1 MAYVVDR
8 VVICDA
14 FREPDKHYQLLPGG
28 RSKLAH
34 GRRPSVRFLAS
45 ARDVQGGIAGVVGRE
60 AGLFEDMLASSEQHN
75 DFVNS
80 LREEVRAWRESG
92 YPGTALVTRRLLE
105 WWFERDEERRAVG
118 RRFFFC
124 QQEAIETVIYL
135 YEVQKR
141 RRMPETGDLVRYAL
155 KLATGTGKTVV
166 MAMLVTWSTLHKRKV
181 SGSSLS
187 ANFLVLVPNLTV
199 RDRVSGVPRGDGL
212 THSGEHN
219 LYDAFETVP
228 PEYRDEFHPN
238 VMVRNW
244 QGIPLEGKREDWI
257 SDEVVEAGRFIP
269 AAVLRAMRRRAQQD
283 PNAVI
288 RRMLGGWRDLVVIN
302 DEAHH
307 VYGEKRTR
315 KGEDPDYIK
324 WSKIIE
330 RVSKASKLSLVV
342 DLSATPWY
350 GSGSPKPEGTLFEWL
365 VSDFPVYDAF
375 ESGLVKVVRLP
386 DPDDKGRVYLD
397 LWDLV
402 KGARTKEEYIR
413 ACKGAI
419 ASIYSSWK
427 KDYEEWSSRLQFDR
441 DRDPSPVLLCV
452 ADNATKAA
460 WLFEHLTRDYE
471 WLRNPD
477 DEDRTRWV
485 TIQIDSKI
493 FDADKGNEAVIRE
506 MVNTVG
512 KKGKPGEHVRCI
524 VSVNMLS
531 EGWDVQSV
539 SHILGLRAFGSPLL
553 TEQII
558 GRGLRRTNY
567 DVLNQPLE
575 ERPEGSEET
584 VDAFGIPFIGFPV
597 EKRKRPKTG
606 HWGQK
611 PVWIEADAKKEK
623 FRVRVP
629 NVRSWAVG
637 VTESLADLVRVEE
650 LPEVRMNFKDA
661 PDVKVKPVVGGKPEA
676 LLTLEEFRKEWPL
689 LKTAFLM
696 AEELFEATN
705 PGSAADL
712 GIGPTFDELLDLSRR
727 YLDSRVLAVEA
738 DGHKND
744 PRDVGIYYW
753 RRQAL
758 DVLENAVRGVGV
770 GGVEPVPILGNPEWL
785 DSANLRRFQWTGVLA
800 DGKRCHTNKL
810 PCHTDLE
817 KQFADF
823 LDRAADVVRYFKN
836 ERFGFSVTYYEGNRP
851 RQYYPDF
858 IVTARE
864 ADGREATW
872 LAETKGEIRPNTALK
887 SEATQLWCEK
897 MSRTTYGQWRYLFL
911 QQKKLEASLAS
922 GVKSL
927 ADLAASQL
935 MPRPTPQLTLISL
948 DDARVKREAFKSLL
962 PLYSLK
968 AAAGY
973 FGRGEETEPEAWVEA
988 EGFRK
993 LDEQMFVA
1001 RAVGRSMEPT
1011 IHDGDLLV
1019 LRANPTGTRQ
1029 GKIVLAQYRG
1039 PADPETGGAFT
1050 IKRYSSEKLGTE
1062 DGEWRHARI
1071 VLSPLNKEFSPIV
1084 IPAEEADHF
1093 RVVAEFLA
1101 VLRPHP
1107 PGSPEG
1113 GS

>member
-1 MAYVVDR
+1 MAYIVDR

-14 FREPDKHYQLLPGG
+14 FHEPDKHYQLLPGG
-28 RSKLAH
+28 RSKLAQ

-60 AGLFEDMLASSEQHN
+60 AGLFEDMLASSEQKN
-75 DFVNS
+75 EFVNQ
-80 LREEVRAWRESG
+80 LRDEVRIWREAG
-92 YPGTALVTRRLLE
+92 YAGTALVTRRLLE
-105 WWFERDEERRAVG
+105 WWFERDEERSAIG

-141 RRMPETGDLVRYAL
+141 RKMPETGDLIRYAL

-166 MAMLVTWSTLHKRKV
+166 MAMLVTWSTLHKSKV

-212 THSGEHN
+212 SQSGEHN
-219 LYDAFETVP
+219 LYDAFDTVP

-257 SDEVVEAGRFIP
+257 SEDVAEEGRFIP

-288 RRMLGGWRDLVVIN
+288 RRMLGGWRDVVVMN

-307 VYGEKRTR
+307 VYGEKRAR

-330 RVSKASKLSLVV
+330 RVSKAAKLLLVV

-350 GSGSPKPEGTLFEWL
+350 GSGSPKPEGTLFAWL
-365 VSDFPVYDAF
+365 ISDFPVYDAF

-386 DPDDKGRVYLD
+386 DPDEKGHIYLD

-413 ACKGAI
+413 ASKGAI
-419 ASIYSSWK
+419 ASIYSSWRNEF
-427 KDYEEWSSRLQFDR
+427 DEWGATFEFARGV
-441 DRDPSPVLLCV
+441 SPVLLCV
-452 ADNATKAA
+452 VDNATRAA
-460 WLFEHLTRDYE
+460 WLFEHLTREYE
-471 WLRNPD
+471 LLRNS
-477 DEDRTRWV
+477 DEDDRTRWV
-485 TIQIDSKI
+485 TIQIDSKV
-493 FDADKGNEAVIRE
+493 FDADKGNEGVIRE

-512 KKGKPGEHVRCI
+512 RKGKQGEHVRCI

-575 ERPEGSEET
+575 ERPDGSEET
-584 VDAFGIPFIGFPV
+584 VDAFGIPFVGFPV

-606 HWGQK
+606 EWGQK
-611 PVWIEADAKKEK
+611 PVWIEPDAKKEK

-637 VTESLADLVRVEE
+637 VTESLVDLVRVEE
-650 LPEVRMNFKDA
+650 LPEVRVNPKETP
-661 PDVKVKPVVGGKPEA
+661 PDVHVRPVVGGQPEA
-676 LLTLEEFRKEWPL
+676 IMTLEGFRKEWPL
-689 LKTAFLM
+689 LKTAFLT

-712 GIGPTFDELLDLSRR
+712 GIGPTFDELLDLSRH
-727 YLDSRVLAVEA
+727 YLDSRVRALEV
-738 DGHKND
+738 DGRKSD
-744 PRDVGIYYW
+744 LRDVGIYFW

-770 GGVEPVPILGNPEWL
+770 GEIQPVPILGNPEML
-785 DSANLRRFQWTGVLA
+785 DSANLRRFQWTGVVA
-800 DGKRCHTNKL
+800 EGKRCHTNKV

-823 LDRAADVVRYFKN
+823 LDRATDVVRYFKN
-836 ERFGFSVTYYEGNRP
+836 ERFGFSVTYYESNRP

-858 IVTARE
+858 IVVVRE
-864 ADGREATW
+864 VDGREKMW
-872 LAETKGEIRPNTALK
+872 LAETKGEIRTNTALK
-887 SEATQLWCEK
+887 RQAAELWCEK
-897 MSRTTYGQWRYLFL
+897 TSATRYGLWKYFFV
-911 QQKKLEASLAS
+911 QQRKLEVALATS
-922 GVKSL
+922 AKTF
-927 ADLAASQL
+927 ADLVEAVSGD
-935 MPRPTPQLTLISL
+935 PV
-948 DDARVKREAFKSLL
+948 ARV
-962 PLYSLK
+962 
-968 AAAGY
+968 
-973 FGRGEETEPEAWVEA
+973 
-988 EGFRK
+988 
-993 LDEQMFVA
+993 Q
-1001 RAVGRSMEPT
+1001 
-1011 IHDGDLLV
+1011 
-1019 LRANPTGTRQ
+1019 GT
-1029 GKIVLAQYRG
+1029 L
-1039 PADPETGGAFT
+1039 
-1050 IKRYSSEKLGTE
+1050 
-1062 DGEWRHARI
+1062 
-1071 VLSPLNKEFSPIV
+1071 
-1084 IPAEEADHF
+1084 
-1093 RVVAEFLA
+1093 
-1101 VLRPHP
+1101 
-1107 PGSPEG
+1107 
-1113 GS
+1113 